1 MKLLLV
7 EDDSLLGETVQDGLK
22 EADYETTWLAHGT
35 MAWEHLQKATFDGI
49 ILDMDLP
56 GMKGK
61 DILRSLREQG
71 NQTPVL
77 VYTGRFDTDPN
88 DYIGADDFLL
98 KNRHFSLKKLIARMG
113 KLLSAD

>member
-7 EDDSLLGETVQDGLK
+7 EDDTLLGKMVQYGL
-22 EADYETTWLAHGT
+22 EDAGYETTWLTHGKK
-35 MAWEHLQKATFDGI
+35 AWQHLQKVHFDGI

-56 GMKGK
+56 GMHGK

-77 VYTGRFDTDPN
+77 VYTGRADTDPA
-88 DYIGADDFLL
+88 DYNGADDFLL
-98 KNRHFSLKKLIARMG
+98 KGSRFSLTLLIDRIAQ
-113 KLLSAD
+113 LLNP